1 MKGRVISSRSYS
13 GFCVFVVRMV
23 VLVLYHII
31 LIEEVFHIFLGAV
44 AGGSSGA
51 GPSAAGSIY
60 MVLKMF

>member
-1 MKGRVISSRSYS
+1 
-13 GFCVFVVRMV
+13 MV

-51 GPSAAGSIY
+51 DPSAAGGLY

>member
-13 GFCVFVVRMV
+13 GFFVFVVRMV

-51 GPSAAGSIY
+51 DPSAAGGLY